1 MFTLR
6 LFFLLSASYVNLELE
21 YRKIWSWDQD
31 LVTLKG
37 SIPDNLCEQKPAQMH
52 GKSDDVSS
60 HVAIFQREEEEEEEG
75 VGLYRDKDSKKNN
88 RCK

>member
-1 MFTLR
+1 
-6 LFFLLSASYVNLELE
+6 
-21 YRKIWSWDQD
+21 
-31 LVTLKG
+31 
-37 SIPDNLCEQKPAQMH
+37 MH

-60 HVAIFQREEEEEEEG
+60 HVAIFQREEEEEEEEG